1 MVTSLI
7 IAIATQHLRGFRL
20 HPRQEHGYPGRGLT
34 RLGKRHLSG
43 RTINR
48 SHSPLVAKPRVRCG
62 AVGLAFVRGSH
73 RRVHGPPGSS
83 RGGLGG
89 GECDTRSP
97 FLQSGRQVS
106 AKVDGTRGAVC
117 ESSEDEGLR
126 TTILRFSNGDVKK
139 TLPDNRVVY
148 YCASTG
154 TTRTTHPGGLVVV
167 RFPDKRTEKFY
178 PDGSK
183 EILFP
188 DGTVTR
194 LHDGR
199 EETVFPDGTL
209 VSVAR
214 NGDKTI
220 VFSNGQRDIH
230 TAEFKR
236 RELPRRHRQDGVLRW
251 PPGDQARVREGEG
264 QRRDWEPRPGPEVG
278 HPRTRHGRHSQSP
291 FC

>member
-1 MVTSLI
+1 MACGSRAWGEKEGKVPEGHVSIEITAFLGPRFP
-7 IAIATQHLRGFRL
+7 APPTPGARL
-20 HPRQEHGYPGRGLT
+20 PGPGANT
-34 RLGKRHLSG
+34 LGEKAFVG

-139 TLPDNRVVY
+139 TLPDNRVVR
-148 YCASTG
+148 AAGSA
-154 TTRTTHPGGLVVV
+154 PSGG
-167 RFPDKRTEKFY
+167 
-178 PDGSK
+178 GAA
-183 EILFP
+183 
-188 DGTVTR
+188 
-194 LHDGR
+194 GR
-199 EETVFPDGTL
+199 
-209 VSVAR
+209 
-214 NGDKTI
+214 
-220 VFSNGQRDIH
+220 
-230 TAEFKR
+230 
-236 RELPRRHRQDGVLRW
+236 RQ
-251 PPGDQARVREGEG
+251 P
-264 QRRDWEPRPGPEVG
+264 PRPG
-278 HPRTRHGRHSQSP
+278 
-291 FC
+291 